1 MFTLSSLSETPF
13 LNPFGQRSFP
23 LVSNELSKSSVVGV
37 HGNLCADHD
46 KHSYESE
53 TENPK

>member
-37 HGNLCADHD
+37 HGNLYADHD
-46 KHSYESE
+46 KHSYESK